1 MTLVFLVEWASVS
14 VLQFRFHCCVVLE
27 LLLQFLIIP
36 NISTVFVIPHA
47 AYFDIIQTM
56 KTVRFIEE
64 FYYLDHLTIHVHK
77 LPTTRPFTA
86 LQVSNVKRPMFD
98 YPAIVTSCWG
108 LILPFI
114 FRVSPLFLL
123 IEPRLWQ
130 HQILTTRH
138 MVLLPISS
146 FKICL
151 RFCGNWRL

>member
-1 MTLVFLVEWASVS
+1 MNRY
-14 VLQFRFHCCVVLE
+14 QFYCCVVLE

-56 KTVRFIEE
+56 KTERFIEE
-64 FYYLDHLTIHVHK
+64 FYYFNHMPIHVQLHV
-77 LPTTRPFTA
+77 PTTRPSTE

-123 IEPRLWQ
+123 IEPRLWK